1 MATTTAQSHSETA
14 NNTVKKSRSVKRK
27 AKAGRPVGSRNRN
40 RDSESMTSQMLRQT
54 KDAVSGVYETAAKAG
69 RAMPKMPKMPRMPS
83 TRELRNSGQ
92 SVYAMMEE
100 RPLVLGVV
108 GLGVGIALAAL
119 LPNMK
124 HSGNRR

>member
-69 RAMPKMPKMPRMPS
+69 RAMPKMPRMPS